1 MSKYTLDC
9 QGLPCPQPVLKCKQF
24 LENNQAL
31 ELEIIVDNQ
40 AARENVGR
48 FLHSVGYNVSSIKE
62 NDGLIRIQSLS
73 AEQTGLDQQLSKE
86 SGQETAPADDRCK
99 SIADRQLVFIS
110 SQYLG
115 QGSDELGSKLMQNFI
130 ATLPEMGSSL
140 WKLIL
145 VNSAVKLSVQGSPV
159 LADLNKLENS
169 GVNILVCGTCLDYF
183 DLLDKKQV
191 GQTTNMLDVVTGLQL
206 ADKVIKI

>member
-1 MSKYTLDC
+1 MSQYTLDC

-48 FLHSVGYNVSSIKE
+48 FLHSVGYKVSSMKE
-62 NDGLIRIQSLS
+62 KDGLIRIQSLP
-73 AEQTGLDQQLSKE
+73 AEQTGLDHQLNKGPGKE
-86 SGQETAPADDRCK
+86 TVPADDRPK
-99 SIADRQLVFIS
+99 STADRQLVFIT

-115 QGSDELGSKLMQNFI
+115 QGSDDLGSKLMQNFI

-145 VNSAVKLSVQGSPV
+145 VNSAVKLAAQGSPV